1 MNKEPKRSYSF
12 CLVVLHCVTYGGGG
26 NKIIFGSGTKL
37 IVETKE
43 EVPPSIYKVNETSC
57 LATDFTRHDAVDS
70 DPAFKDQNV
79 TVRYKDEG
87 TYSAFA
93 LGTGDQCKETGTCSV
108 GSSNHQNAIE
118 SDEKMNFM
126 SLGIFWLRILFVKT
140 VVFNVLMTF
149 KAWMG

>member
-1 MNKEPKRSYSF
+1 MKACF
-12 CLVVLHCVTYGGGG
+12 CWVVCKCVNDGTR
-26 NKIIFGSGTKL
+26 KIHFGKGTIL
-37 IVETKE
+37 YIQSKE

-70 DPAFKDQNV
+70 DPAFTDQNV
-79 TVRYKDEG
+79 TVRYKGES

-93 LGTGDQCKETGTCSV
+93 LGTGDQCIETGTCTV

>member
-1 MNKEPKRSYSF
+1 M
-12 CLVVLHCVTYGGGG
+12 
-26 NKIIFGSGTKL
+26 GTKL
-37 IVETKE
+37 VVQTKE
-43 EVPPSIYKVNETSC
+43 DLKPSIYKVNDSC

-70 DPAFKDQNV
+70 DSAFSDQNV
-79 TVRYKDEG
+79 AVRYEG
-87 TYSAFA
+87 KSTYSAFA
-93 LGTGDQCKETGTCSV
+93 LGTADQCQETGTCTV
-108 GSSNHQNAIE
+108 GSSNHENAIE